1 MRRAVSNAVFEIE
14 WLVQPEP
21 VDSCTLRAS
30 NARARSST
38 TKVPDIVLHIRLI
51 WPRWSLTNGVD
62 EYSTTMGPLGREDV
76 H

>member
-30 NARARSST
+30 NARARAST

-51 WPRWSLTNGVD
+51 WPRWSLQVASYGQVELMNIQL
-62 EYSTTMGPLGREDV
+62 PWAP
-76 H
+76 